1 MTLYE
6 SITAA
11 SEMVLPLLNGET
23 LVDSYTTQ
31 ISNIIDAVKNSSDD
45 DIKGLPL
52 QENVIATILADKK
65 LIETRFQDKK
75 DQTSM
80 FSTLIVY
87 IACLNEG
94 LPDHSRIYMDR
105 VTTIRKKLDTYFGE
119 ETQKF
124 CGS

>member
-6 SITAA
+6 SIITA
-11 SEMVLPLLNGET
+11 SEMVLPLLNDDT
-23 LVDSYTTQ
+23 PVDSYITQ
-31 ISNIIDAVKNSSDD
+31 ISNIIDTVKNSSEK
-45 DIKGLPL
+45 DIKNLPL

-87 IACLNEG
+87 VACLNEG

-105 VTTIRKKLDTYFGE
+105 VTAIRKKLDAYFGE